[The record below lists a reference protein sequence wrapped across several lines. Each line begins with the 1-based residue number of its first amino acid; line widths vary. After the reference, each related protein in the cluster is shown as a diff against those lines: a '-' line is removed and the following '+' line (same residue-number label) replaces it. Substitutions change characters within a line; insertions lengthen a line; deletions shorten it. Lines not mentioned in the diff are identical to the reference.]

1 MSPELSQQLRA
12 RYPSIF
18 EHVPTLSC
26 RDGWFDLIDT
36 LCATLQN
43 VTRQGGP
50 QVVASDVKEKYGAL
64 SFYTNGI
71 NDEQDGMIQF
81 AVTMSERICEVCG
94 NRGQRRGDGWITT
107 RCDAHVEPKKIAT
120 VGGDNGLVR
129 CSDIHLGR

>member
-1 MSPELSQQLRA
+1 MSPELSQQLRE
-12 RYPSIF
+12 RYPASF

-36 LCATLQN
+36 LCSTLQN

-81 AVTMSERICEVCG
+81 AEAMSERICEVCG
-94 NRGQRRGDGWITT
+94 NRGQRRGGGWITT
-107 RCDAHVEPKKIAT
+107 RCDTHIEPERIAPE
-120 VGGDNGLVR
+120 
-129 CSDIHLGR
+129 